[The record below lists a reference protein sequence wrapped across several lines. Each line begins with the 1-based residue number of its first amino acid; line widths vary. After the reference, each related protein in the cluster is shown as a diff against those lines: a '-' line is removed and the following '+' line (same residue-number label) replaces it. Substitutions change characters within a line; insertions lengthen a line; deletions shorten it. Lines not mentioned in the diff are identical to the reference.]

1 MADRILTL
9 EQLIKELEK
18 YNHKE
23 LHVHHTWKPDHSD
36 WAKRPDGLYWSQA
49 IRNYHIN
56 SRGWSDIGQ
65 HVTLC
70 PDGKFVTGRAFNRTP
85 ASIEGHNTGAFA
97 VEMIGN
103 FDVGHDKFDGPQKEA
118 MIGLARW
125 FYKRGKY
132 IRFHRENAPKT
143 CPGSSIDKNVFMAEV
158 RGQIIERGDDRVLL
172 KVGAKGNEVKAL
184 QEKLNSLGFN
194 CGAADGIFG
203 PKTEAAIKAF
213 QQRYG
218 LAVDGIVGPATRA
231 KIEELLKKAEEQAN
245 IQALQARINQLENEL
260 KQVKAEK
267 MILENMLNK
276 YKAVVDNVK
285 KLVSEV

>member
-1 MADRILTL
+1 VTVKILDAGLKFKGNLQKRNRTDYIIL
-9 EQLIKELEK
+9 HHSASTSASVETIHRYHQQGRGWIGIG
-18 YNHKE
+18 YNFYVRKDGSIYRGRPE
-23 LHVHHTWKPDHSD
+23 DVVGAHTTGYNDKSIGICAEGNFEVEAMPDVQ
-36 WAKRPDGLYWSQA
+36 KQA
-49 IRNYHIN
+49 IIELLRELKQRYPNVQIKRHKDFANTACPGRNYPFN
-56 SRGWSDIGQ
+56 DI
-65 HVTLC
+65 
-70 PDGKFVTGRAFNRTP
+70 
-85 ASIEGHNTGAFA
+85 IEG
-97 VEMIGN
+97 VEKM
-103 FDVGHDKFDGPQKEA
+103 V
-118 MIGLARW
+118 
-125 FYKRGKY
+125 
-132 IRFHRENAPKT
+132 
-143 CPGSSIDKNVFMAEV
+143 
-158 RGQIIERGDDRVLL
+158 L
-172 KVGAKGNEVKAL
+172 KVGSRGEEVKKL
-184 QEKLNSLGFN
+184 QENLNRLGFN

-203 PKTEAAIKAF
+203 PKTEAAVKAF

>member
-1 MADRILTL
+1 MQIYDVGLQFKQALQKRATTDYIILHHAAASEASVTTVHNWHL
-9 EQLIKELEK
+9 QRGWVGIGYHFYVRKDGSIYRGRPEDTIGAHTEGYNSRSIGICAEGNFEVETMPDAQKRAIIELLRELKKRYPNVQIKR
-18 YNHKE
+18 HKDFAN
-23 LHVHHTWKPDHSD
+23 TACP
-36 WAKRPDGLYWSQA
+36 G
-49 IRNYHIN
+49 RNYPFN
-56 SRGWSDIGQ
+56 DI
-65 HVTLC
+65 
-70 PDGKFVTGRAFNRTP
+70 
-85 ASIEGHNTGAFA
+85 IEG
-97 VEMIGN
+97 VEKM
-103 FDVGHDKFDGPQKEA
+103 V
-118 MIGLARW
+118 
-125 FYKRGKY
+125 
-132 IRFHRENAPKT
+132 
-143 CPGSSIDKNVFMAEV
+143 
-158 RGQIIERGDDRVLL
+158 L
-172 KVGAKGNEVKAL
+172 KVGSRGEEVKKL
-184 QEKLNSLGFN
+184 QENLNRLGFN

-203 PKTEAAIKAF
+203 PKTEAAVKAF